1 MSYSKIYLISVPEE
15 GSRGN
20 GEIIVFGS
28 FASINKCVS
37 SHLKGVAKYQI
48 EWREVNPHILLPAVQ
63 WTIEWGLTEDPKN
76 Y

>member
-28 FASINKCVS
+28 FASINKYVS
-37 SHLKGVAKYQI
+37 SHLKGIAKYQT
-48 EWREVNPHILLPAVQ
+48 EWRQVNPHILLPAAQ
-63 WTIEWGLTEDPKN
+63 
-76 Y
+76 